1 MRRDAVA
8 YAIFTL
14 VTLIFAAAPTSAFG
28 QFSVLYNFGSV
39 SGDGRNPTFSGTI
52 AQGRD
57 GNLYTTTSS
66 GGSTGNGAVLQITPA
81 GTSAVLYS
89 FKGTDGSQPSGGLTL
104 GLDGN
109 FYGTTAQGGAHA
121 SGTIFK
127 ITSTGTLTT
136 LYSFTSATD
145 GSNPS
150 APPIQ
155 GTDGNWYGTTSL
167 SGANG
172 VGTVYKLTSASVFTT
187 LYKFDVTHGSEP
199 SAPLVQG
206 SDGNF
211 YGTTVFGGSS
221 GGGVVFKITPA
232 GVLTVL
238 FNFDTTHGRLP
249 RSPLIQA
256 LDGNFY
262 GTTQS
267 GGTSASG
274 VAFKITSAGVLTV
287 LHNMNGSTEGGSPYA
302 GPVQASDGSLYGTN
316 DNAGGSAAGTLFKMS
331 TAGALTV
338 QHNFDTTGGSAPQVT
353 LFQHT
358 NGILYGDT
366 NSGGT
371 GNVSPCA
378 TGKCGVFY
386 EMNNTLPAFIT
397 PMPYAGKV
405 GASIGILGQGF
416 SSASVVKFNG
426 VAATS
431 VTLTG
436 TTYIQAKIPTGASSG
451 FVTVTT
457 GATTLKSLRKFI
469 VHDSWGSGKSI
480 PTPLNYPAGTGAIG
494 SKIYVVG
501 GGTASGNIATNQVY
515 NATSN
520 TWTSAAPLPSPTAGG
535 SAAVVKGILYI
546 FGGYSGSS
554 SGTAVNAVWA
564 YNPTTNTWTGK
575 SAMPTARGSTT
586 AVVSGTKVY
595 VIGGNASTLRLTT
608 VEAYDTVANSW
619 TTEAPLL
626 VGKSEPAG
634 GLLGTKVVSAD
645 GTTTSGPSGDNEAYT
660 ISTNTWSALVADATA
675 RNAACYGAVSGQLYV
690 SGGHTTAGAVSV
702 SESFNLTTNKWTA
715 HAPLTQATIAPGSA
729 VVGGQLYCISG
740 SSSDLIGQGTLLTN
754 VQIYQP

>member
-8 YAIFTL
+8 YAISTL
-14 VTLIFAAAPTSAFG
+14 LTLIFAAAPTSAFG
-28 QFSVLYNFGSV
+28 QFSVLYDFGSTT
-39 SGDGRNPTFSGTI
+39 GDGRNPTFSGTI

-57 GNLYTTTSS
+57 GNLYTTTPS

-81 GTSAVLYS
+81 GAAAVLYS
-89 FKGTDGSQPSGGLTL
+89 FKGTDGSEPSGGLTL
-104 GLDGN
+104 GTDGN
-109 FYGTTAQGGAHA
+109 FYGTTSAGGAHA

-127 ITSTGTLTT
+127 ITSTGALTV
-136 LYSFTSATD
+136 LYNFTGSTD
-145 GSNPS
+145 GSDPL

-155 GTDGNWYGTTSL
+155 GTDGNWYGTASL
-167 SGANG
+167 SGAQG
-172 VGTVYKLTSASVFTT
+172 VGTVYKVTSIGTFTT
-187 LYKFDVTHGSEP
+187 LFGFDITRGSEP

-211 YGTTVFGGSS
+211 YGTTVFGGTN
-221 GGGVVFKITPA
+221 GGGVVFKITSA
-232 GVLTVL
+232 GALTVL

-249 RSPLIQA
+249 RSPLIQG

-267 GGTSASG
+267 GGVSASG
-274 VAFKITSAGVLTV
+274 EGFKITSSGVLTV
-287 LHNMNGSTEGGSPYA
+287 LHNMNGSSEGGSPYA
-302 GPVQASDGSLYGTN
+302 GMVQASDGNLYGAN

-331 TAGALTV
+331 TAGVLTV

-366 NSGGT
+366 NSGGN

-405 GASIGILGQGF
+405 GSSIGILGQGF
-416 SSASVVKFNG
+416 NNTSVVKFNG

-431 VTLTG
+431 ITLTG
-436 TTYIQAKIPTGASSG
+436 TTYIQATIPAGASSG
-451 FVTVTT
+451 FVTVTSGT
-457 GATTLKSLRKFI
+457 TTLKSLRKFI
-469 VHDSWGSGKSI
+469 VHNSWGSGKSI
-480 PTPLNYPAGTGAIG
+480 PTPINYPAGTGAIG

-501 GGTASGNIATNQVY
+501 GGTANGNIATNQVY
-515 NATSN
+515 NTASN
-520 TWTSAAPLPSPTAGG
+520 TWSTAAALPAATAGG

-546 FGGYSGSS
+546 FGGFSGTT

-564 YNPTTNTWTGK
+564 YNQTTNSWAPK
-575 SAMPTARGSTT
+575 AAMPTARGSTT

-595 VIGGNASTLRLTT
+595 VIGGNGSTSRLNN
-608 VEAYDTVANSW
+608 VEVYDTAADSW
-619 TTEAPLL
+619 TTVAPLL

-634 GLLGTKVVSAD
+634 GLLGTTIVSAD
-645 GTTTSGPSGDNEAYT
+645 GTTTSGPSGDNEAYN
-660 ISTNTWSALVADATA
+660 ISTNKWSALAADATA
-675 RNAACYGAVSGQLYV
+675 RNATCYGAVSGQLYV
-690 SGGHTTAGAVSV
+690 AGGHTTAGAVGV
-702 SESFNLTTNKWTA
+702 SESFNLTANKWTMLA
-715 HAPLTQATIAPGSA
+715 SLTQAMIAPGSA
-729 VVGGQLYCISG
+729 VVGGQLYCFSG
-740 SSSDLIGQGTLLTN
+740 SSSDLIGQGTLFPN